1 MWLSSSKKAPE
12 ARDYKSDQLAA
23 ELSLALHDFILLR
36 TGDIRYKG
44 IQGGTKRYK
53 GIKGD
58 TKRYK
63 GLQGDTRGPYLELV
77 IAGTGQTPCWSPVT
91 GWSWGMSGS
100 ISVQRWG

>member
-44 IQGGTKRYK
+44 IQGGTRGYMGIQVVTREQGDRRGYK
-53 GIKGD
+53 DI
-58 TKRYK
+58 
-63 GLQGDTRGPYLELV
+63 QGDT
-77 IAGTGQTPCWSPVT
+77 S
-91 GWSWGMSGS
+91 
-100 ISVQRWG
+100 